1 LGEKTTGFGLK
12 GFGLGTMDCTATDGA
27 NFKTWSLDML
37 DGITDVEQLVGGG
50 GGFNPPAECPR
61 GTRACKSDNHIY
73 RKDNPTHESMKEKA
87 FVAPIASSYG
97 GGVMVDGGV
106 LAEGRNDA
114 WTQIPH
120 CTEAEIH
127 EDNVHAIATAYKI
140 VHLDIEREKRLLEHE
155 LSRHAS
161 HPMDNNPFP
170 GLVEANITCLKKRLD
185 DQTERCR
192 QLQTAMT
199 RQQHQNQTILQCC
212 RDQHRSEVDQL
223 EGLVSVGKELVTKQT
238 NKYTKQVE
246 KLSLADQVIAQLLS
260 ENDTLMTALLV
271 LQNESAI
278 GRPQQF
284 PAPFRYQS
292 EEI

>member
-1 LGEKTTGFGLK
+1 MLFREVRRLQELRRIIQEECDNLLLKKERLREEVCQSLWFNNPWMVAGEQTSGLDQQASGFGQHTSGLDLQTSCLGEKTTGFGLK

-50 GGFNPPAECPR
+50 GGFNPLAECPR

-127 EDNVHAIATAYKI
+127 EDNVHAIATAYK
-140 VHLDIEREKRLLEHE
+140 
-155 LSRHAS
+155 
-161 HPMDNNPFP
+161 
-170 GLVEANITCLKKRLD
+170 VEEYGI
-185 DQTERCR
+185 
-192 QLQTAMT
+192 
-199 RQQHQNQTILQCC
+199 I
-212 RDQHRSEVDQL
+212 
-223 EGLVSVGKELVTKQT
+223 
-238 NKYTKQVE
+238 
-246 KLSLADQVIAQLLS
+246 
-260 ENDTLMTALLV
+260 
-271 LQNESAI
+271 
-278 GRPQQF
+278 
-284 PAPFRYQS
+284 
-292 EEI
+292 